1 MDEHIDDDTLTEAAE
16 GAAPKHDSRREI
28 IEAAAQCFMLKGLD
42 KATMDDI
49 ADVLGATK
57 GRVYHHF
64 RSKNAIYFAVYRQ
77 AMQYCFDAI
86 TPLISLDTSSISKL
100 ELMAHAHARVMMD
113 TLPYQRSIR
122 LGVEVYLRGSTT
134 EAERGVL
141 RELITLRNDYENL
154 YREVLRAGVAQ
165 GELDVP
171 NIEIA
176 SRALMGALNG
186 LVDWYRIRP
195 DQSEGERD
203 ALARALA
210 HAVVHGTT
218 A

>member
-1 MDEHIDDDTLTEAAE
+1 M
-16 GAAPKHDSRREI
+16 
-28 IEAAAQCFMLKGLD
+28 
-42 KATMDDI
+42 
-49 ADVLGATK
+49 
-57 GRVYHHF
+57 
-64 RSKNAIYFAVYRQ
+64 
-77 AMQYCFDAI
+77 
-86 TPLISLDTSSISKL
+86 
-100 ELMAHAHARVMMD
+100 
-113 TLPYQRSIR
+113 
-122 LGVEVYLRGSTT
+122 
-134 EAERGVL
+134 L

-210 HAVVHGTT
+210 HAVVHVMRGRVPGRVR
-218 A
+218 ADPIFVHDSPVRVNAVKRP

>member
-1 MDEHIDDDTLTEAAE
+1 MGEHIDVTTIAEASDSASH
-16 GAAPKHDSRREI
+16 KHDSRREI

-49 ADVLGATK
+49 ADELGATK

-64 RSKNAIYFAVYRQ
+64 RSKNAIFFAVYRQ
-77 AMQYCFDAI
+77 AMKYCFEAV
-86 TPLISLDTSSISKL
+86 TPLVSMKKSNVKKL
-100 ELMAHAHARVMMD
+100 EQMAHAHARVMMD

-134 EAERGVL
+134 EAELGVL

-154 YREVLRAGVAQ
+154 YREVLRAGVAE
-165 GELDVP
+165 GELAVP
-171 NIEIA
+171 SIEIA

-195 DQSEGERD
+195 DQSEAERD

-210 HAVVHGTT
+210 HAVVHGPT

>member
-1 MDEHIDDDTLTEAAE
+1 M
-16 GAAPKHDSRREI
+16 
-28 IEAAAQCFMLKGLD
+28 
-42 KATMDDI
+42 
-49 ADVLGATK
+49 
-57 GRVYHHF
+57 
-64 RSKNAIYFAVYRQ
+64 
-77 AMQYCFDAI
+77 
-86 TPLISLDTSSISKL
+86 
-100 ELMAHAHARVMMD
+100 
-113 TLPYQRSIR
+113 
-122 LGVEVYLRGSTT
+122 
-134 EAERGVL
+134 L

-195 DQSEGERD
+195 DQSERERD

>member
-1 MDEHIDDDTLTEAAE
+1 MGEHIDVTTIAEASDPASH
-16 GAAPKHDSRREI
+16 KHDSRREI

-49 ADVLGATK
+49 ADELGATK

-64 RSKNAIYFAVYRQ
+64 RSKNAIFFAVYRQ
-77 AMQYCFDAI
+77 AMQYCFEAV
-86 TPLISLDTSSISKL
+86 TPLVSMKKSNVKKL
-100 ELMAHAHARVMMD
+100 EQMD

-154 YREVLRAGVAQ
+154 YREVLRAGVAE
-165 GELDVP
+165 GELAVP
-171 NIEIA
+171 SIEIA

-195 DQSEGERD
+195 DQSEAERD

-210 HAVVHGTT
+210 YAVVHGPT